1 MGKALDGLGES
12 LLAPLAAEKT
22 AEKTAENATQRM
34 TMDRVAVLLSAVCLL
49 HCMAIPLAILV
60 LPAMSSLLL
69 GSETLVH
76 WLLLGLAV
84 PISVLALWV
93 GYTRYANLRS
103 VLLGTS
109 GLLLMFVAV
118 SHFFGRA
125 PEVPLTLAGVTLV
138 AWAHWL
144 NIRRARQHSAE
155 S

>member
-1 MGKALDGLGES
+1 MGQAVEGLGDT
-12 LLAPLAAEKT
+12 LLTPLAT
-22 AEKTAENATQRM
+22 ENATQRM

-60 LPAMSSLLL
+60 LPALGSLFL

-93 GYTRYANLRS
+93 GYARYGNLRS

-109 GLLLMFVAV
+109 GLLLMFLAV
-118 SHFFGRA
+118 SHLFGRA

-138 AWAHWL
+138 ACAHWL
-144 NIRRARQHSAE
+144 NIRRAAEHSAKA
-155 S
+155 

>member
-1 MGKALDGLGES
+1 MGKAVDGLGES
-12 LLAPLAAEKT
+12 LLAPLAT
-22 AEKTAENATQRM
+22 ENATQRM
-34 TMDRVAVLLSAVCLL
+34 TMDRVAVLLSGVCLL

-60 LPAMSSLLL
+60 LPSMSSLLL

-125 PEVPLTLAGVTLV
+125 PEVPLTLAGVALV

-144 NIRRARQHSAE
+144 NIRRARKHAAE